1 MSHTPARPA
10 RPTLLAS
17 AAATGTAHAAATGT
31 AHAASARPAAR
42 IPKAL
47 LIGLDGCML
56 DRVDEADAPH
66 LHRLIAGG
74 LRAPGTIPY
83 AFTFSGPGWS
93 TLATGVW
100 LTKHGV
106 RDNTFRGQRFATYPD
121 VLTRVEQA
129 RPALRT
135 YAVSSWPQLPSAT
148 GGALFSPAV
157 DVRVAPPGSAY
168 DAGTTEDAVA
178 RLSAA
183 DAPDAS
189 FVQLDNIDHAGHAS
203 GGASRA
209 HLEAIAGA
217 DAQVG
222 QILRAVTNRP
232 THAAEDWL
240 IMVTAD
246 DGHTDAGGHG
256 GTSAREKQ
264 TFVIAHGTGFTPGST
279 GTSRMVD
286 VAPTLLTHLG
296 VAIDPRW
303 HLDGEPLR
311 LPGGERRGGG
321 RHSGRS
327 REGQGHL

>member
-1 MSHTPARPA
+1 MSHTPARPT
-10 RPTLLAS
+10 RRILLAG
-17 AAATGTAHAAATGT
+17 AAATAAAAVTGTAAGAAHAAA
-31 AHAASARPAAR
+31 ARPTPAR
-42 IPKAL
+42 RSPARTPKAL

-56 DRVDEADAPH
+56 DRVAEADAPH

-83 AFTFSGPGWS
+83 AFTLSGPGWS

-100 LTKHGV
+100 PTKHGV

-121 VLTRVEQA
+121 VLTRVEHA

-135 YAVSSWPQLPSAT
+135 YAVSSWPQLTSAT
-148 GGALFSPAV
+148 GGGPLFSPAV

-168 DAGTTEDAVA
+168 DAGTTQDAVA
-178 RLSAA
+178 RLSQA

-209 HLEAIAGA
+209 YLEAIAGA

-222 QILRAVTNRP
+222 QMLTAITTRP

-246 DGHTDAGGHG
+246 HGHTDAGGHG

-264 TFVIAHGTGFTPGST
+264 TFVIAHGAGFAPGST
-279 GTSRMVD
+279 GASRMVD

-296 VAIDPRW
+296 IAIDPRW
-303 HLDGEPLR
+303 HLDGAPLR
-311 LPGGERRGGG
+311 
-321 RHSGRS
+321 
-327 REGQGHL
+327 